1 VTTLDAFNILVG
13 ALSGSFV
20 LQEIYHSE
28 SGTIVLFFLSIILI
42 LMGLLALVQF
52 WPGRFVAFLGDGDTE
67 IMCGQPS
74 STNTKEGSAPLIEE
88 QRKASCI
95 GCC

>member
-42 LMGLLALVQF
+42 LMGLLALVQVQS
-52 WPGRFVAFLGDGDTE
+52 PAVTRYLCNHAT
-67 IMCGQPS
+67 
-74 STNTKEGSAPLIEE
+74 
-88 QRKASCI
+88 
-95 GCC
+95 